1 MPRFFSL
8 IFLISCSLPV
18 ASQSSMQMPSLNF
31 DYDRC
36 ENYEYG
42 GWGTISVRFQEGGNV
57 QVSLDDY
64 TIKSQYAN
72 EQAYEEELDRISNS
86 DLSIM
91 GKLDARA
98 EMYDNTQIASS
109 GFFSVSENSLKIRLG
124 SDEILGTNILSCEI
138 GGRYLMCGSLN
149 FVLAKDEVIMDR
161 DVLRITN
168 VSYWELTFNEEPIDR
183 WILHIENGNEIL
195 ENGSDFLL
203 ESFYNPGQFLGH
215 GRDGQFG
222 LFPMDESAI
231 NYDFRFYD
239 PYGEGPL
246 DALEDLKFKPSYF
259 FGDYSYIIGVD
270 QETDNVRISKQF
282 KAEQNLWYVEGA
294 MCDIVDEIVARQ

>member
-1 MPRFFSL
+1 MIR
-8 IFLISCSLPV
+8 FLIAAFFLTCSMVVGAQDDANQPL
-18 ASQSSMQMPSLNF
+18 LDH

-57 QVSLDDY
+57 LVSLDDY
-64 TIKSQYAN
+64 TIKSQYAD
-72 EQAYEEELDRISNS
+72 EQAYKEELERISNS

-91 GKLDARA
+91 GKLDAKA
-98 EMYDNTQIASS
+98 QMYDNTQKASS
-109 GFFSVSENSLKIRLG
+109 GYYSVSENSLKISFG

-161 DVLRITN
+161 DVLSITN
-168 VSYWELTFNEEPIDR
+168 VPYWGLTFSEEPIDR
-183 WILHIENGNEIL
+183 WIVHIENGNEIL

-222 LFPMDESAI
+222 LFPIDESGI

-246 DALEDLKFKPSYF
+246 DAFEDLKFKPSYF
-259 FGDYSYIIGVD
+259 FGDYNYIIGVD
-270 QETDNVRISKQF
+270 QETNNARISKQF
-282 KAEQNLWYVEGA
+282 KDQENLWYVEGS
-294 MCDIVDEIVARQ
+294 MCDIVDEIVARK